1 MWLSDEEYVFQ
12 QDIREK
18 KAAGRG
24 AFHKKCGSKSKKCT
38 LPSDY
43 LTRKEKAK
51 LNSECKSWSMKK
63 FYSWEEFK
71 QMPDDIRLQ
80 YVHSLINRY
89 NIGLAT
95 IAENVFH
102 VSNAALRKNFE
113 KSNLLEF
120 VNKSSKGSG
129 VVKGTKQL
137 LVDMGLA
144 VEEAADDISEPKI
157 EMPTIEV
164 VESEPIVE
172 APSVEVAE
180 PVIVEKKTLSDIRH
194 VAIDLN
200 GFDDDLW
207 DFFKGCFKYQA
218 VSIHMSIQ
226 VKES

>member
-1 MWLSDEEYVFQ
+1 MTDLQYVYQ
-12 QDIREK
+12 SDIREK
-18 KAAGRG
+18 KSIGRG

-51 LNSECKSWSMKK
+51 LNSECKSWGMKK

-80 YVHSLINRY
+80 YVNSLINRY

-95 IAENVFH
+95 IAEHVFH
-102 VSNAALRKNFE
+102 VSNAALRKNLE

-120 VNKSSKGSG
+120 VNKSSKGSA
-129 VVKGTKQL
+129 VTKGTNQL
-137 LVDMGLA
+137 LVDMGLVA
-144 VEEAADDISEPKI
+144 EEAADDISEPKV
-157 EMPTIEV
+157 EMPAIEV

-172 APSVEVAE
+172 APPVEVAEPE

-194 VAIDLN
+194 VSIDLN
-200 GFDDDLW
+200 DFDDDLW
-207 DFFKGCFKYQA
+207 NFFKGCFKNQK